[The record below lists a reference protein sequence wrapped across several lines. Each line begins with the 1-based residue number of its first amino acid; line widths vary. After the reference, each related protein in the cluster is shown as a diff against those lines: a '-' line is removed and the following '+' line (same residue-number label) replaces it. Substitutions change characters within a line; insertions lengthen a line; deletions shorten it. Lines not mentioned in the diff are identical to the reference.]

1 MASSE
6 EKDNGGEPSSALL
19 SKLGGSLF
27 GAVKGSPHKVVTNVK
42 GFIADRISGAIPDPG
57 MSPIRNWIQKILKN
71 DSKVSLIAF
80 VWQNSFKYTTFCNK
94 TTFH

>member
-27 GAVKGSPHKVVTNVK
+27 GAVKGSPQKVVTNVK
-42 GFIADRISGAIPDPG
+42 GFIADRITGAIPDPG
-57 MSPIRNWIQKILKN
+57 NFSSCSEILILIKMTQKYITKKKFISFPQIL
-71 DSKVSLIAF
+71 
-80 VWQNSFKYTTFCNK
+80 NSG
-94 TTFH
+94 